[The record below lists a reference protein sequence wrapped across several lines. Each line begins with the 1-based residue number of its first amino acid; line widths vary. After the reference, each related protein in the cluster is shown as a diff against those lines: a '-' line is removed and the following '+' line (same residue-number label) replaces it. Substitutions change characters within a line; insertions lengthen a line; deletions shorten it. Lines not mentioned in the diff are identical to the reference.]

1 MKAGIDLEDLI
12 RIIEDEESG
21 TIKKD
26 ILQAIFR
33 SIEKRQNE
41 FEEDIKQ
48 VNTSLRT
55 VMENSTKI
63 LQILEGYNGSG
74 ILARLQKAEKDINT
88 IGSQKYHA
96 LEELFEK
103 KIMTMEKEKI
113 EPLEKKMYMAMGAIA
128 LLTFIM
134 PYIWKLIL
142 K

>member
-1 MKAGIDLEDLI
+1 LEDLI

-103 KIMTMEKEKI
+103 KM
-113 EPLEKKMYMAMGAIA
+113 PLEKKMYMAMGAIA

-134 PYIWKLIL
+134 PYVWKLIL